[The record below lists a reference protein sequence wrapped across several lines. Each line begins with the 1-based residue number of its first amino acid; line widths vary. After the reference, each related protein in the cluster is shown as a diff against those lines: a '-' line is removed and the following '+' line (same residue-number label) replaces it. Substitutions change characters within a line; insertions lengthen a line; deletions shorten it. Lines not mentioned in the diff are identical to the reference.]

1 MKYKILTI
9 MFGVVL
15 VLAGCGLASDNT
27 TDATTRLISGEII
40 TAESSLV
47 LKSANVQPA
56 ENEADC
62 IDTVCSIRAMNT
74 LGEGENGELTRAN
87 NRWQIR
93 LRAGTWMIGFY
104 NNVGEL
110 KSHLEVNGERAFRLE
125 QGEDLDLGQM
135 QYKNGYMIM
144 QGDQEGLG
152 RNGFRS
158 ALGPDCDFAE
168 LESCAAYDPTVFSIV
183 KVRPFDGHQL
193 VAPCRPIKIV
203 FSQALDEATI
213 NENTIIITD
222 ADGSLV
228 EGIFIYEEV
237 LDQES
242 GITEY
247 IVKFLPSGGFELG
260 SQITVVVPADSESIL
275 NTLGEPLAQEY
286 NWGFTVRD
294 FGATSVTCHDPDQEY
309 NQEQERIRN
318 QQQQGLEE

>member
-158 ALGPDCDFAE
+158 
-168 LESCAAYDPTVFSIV
+168 
-183 KVRPFDGHQL
+183 
-193 VAPCRPIKIV
+193 
-203 FSQALDEATI
+203 
-213 NENTIIITD
+213 
-222 ADGSLV
+222 
-228 EGIFIYEEV
+228 
-237 LDQES
+237 
-242 GITEY
+242 
-247 IVKFLPSGGFELG
+247 
-260 SQITVVVPADSESIL
+260 
-275 NTLGEPLAQEY
+275 
-286 NWGFTVRD
+286 
-294 FGATSVTCHDPDQEY
+294 
-309 NQEQERIRN
+309 
-318 QQQQGLEE
+318 